1 MVFLVFS
8 EVPEMSSEVAGPGPT
23 HGRSNLPEL
32 TRDLLLVQ
40 GQPAHDDNTTDQ
52 PPLLALTSC
61 PSTTRWMLQAV
72 LAQSFAW
79 LDGTCGSSARAA
91 FAPSWRCPQ
100 SSLFLYNFYKIQLS
114 TGGIGATLLV
124 VGEGPDVRL
133 SRLTLHR

>member
-79 LDGTCGSSARAA
+79 LARSKHLFRTMNESRYLFVQLRLMELRNRFLVARRPLKPAA
-91 FAPSWRCPQ
+91 
-100 SSLFLYNFYKIQLS
+100 
-114 TGGIGATLLV
+114 
-124 VGEGPDVRL
+124 
-133 SRLTLHR
+133 